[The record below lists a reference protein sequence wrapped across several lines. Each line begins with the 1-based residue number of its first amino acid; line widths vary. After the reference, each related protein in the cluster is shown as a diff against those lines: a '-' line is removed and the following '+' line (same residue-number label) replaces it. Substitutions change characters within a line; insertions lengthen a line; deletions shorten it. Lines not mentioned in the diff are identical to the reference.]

1 MPINAFTHPEQMS
14 FSEQC
19 ELAQDL
25 GFSHWSAERT
35 VQRLLD
41 AMRPDDKADWFAEV
55 RHWLDQGCS
64 YDEIAGWLPEA
75 DASDDAWNLD
85 RGIQ

>member
-1 MPINAFTHPEQMS
+1 MPINAFTHPAHMT

-25 GFSHWSAERT
+25 GFSNWSAERT

-64 YDEIAGWLPEA
+64 YDEIAGWLPET